1 MAASVTGILAN
12 IKQPRG
18 GYLPLSSFDIESHC
32 DDLRV
37 VGDYNIA
44 PSLVGLAVDYGTRIA
59 LGSDP
64 EETLKVATVGAGMVG
79 ASDVAES
86 LITDIDAAAMK
97 SGEIDEKSVVS
108 LCKLSG
114 FDSAFRAGA
123 FAYRPVSE
131 INPDKQTIADIGN
144 LILRTKAFFDA
155 SAEPVIA
162 GFTFEGAYTD
172 DAGAS
177 DGDYIC
183 GDTLWDLKVSKNEPT
198 IKNTMQVLLYYL
210 MGLRSSKDEFKAVTR
225 IGLFNPWLQKSWSTS
240 VLDLDES
247 FLSMVENDILGY
259 TPRHARHSVNWANE
273 GSRTIYEVIDW
284 IRGTCESERDKG
296 DKFERAS
303 RYYLMNDPVYAQRFS
318 DVWMW
323 KDAPTNDGADLG
335 IDLVAQDAED
345 RHAVRHGA
353 PFRRQHGRVRCGLG
367 RLR

>member
-18 GYLPLSSFDIESHC
+18 GYLPLSNFDMESHR

-59 LGSDP
+59 LGNDP
-64 EETLKVATVGAGMVG
+64 EETFEVATVGAGMVG

-86 LITDIDAAAMK
+86 LIADIDAAALK
-97 SGEIDEKSVVS
+97 SDEIDEESVVS

-123 FAYRPVSE
+123 SAYRPVSE
-131 INPDKQTIADIGN
+131 INPDRQTIEDIGN
-144 LILRTKAFFDA
+144 LILRTKAFFEA

-225 IGLFNPWLQKSWSTS
+225 IGLFNPWLQKSCRFRCSISTNPS
-240 VLDLDES
+240 SPWWRTTSWAIRPD
-247 FLSMVENDILGY
+247 MLGPRSTGRTRAREPY
-259 TPRHARHSVNWANE
+259 TR
-273 GSRTIYEVIDW
+273 
-284 IRGTCESERDKG
+284 
-296 DKFERAS
+296 
-303 RYYLMNDPVYAQRFS
+303 
-318 DVWMW
+318 
-323 KDAPTNDGADLG
+323 
-335 IDLVAQDAED
+335 
-345 RHAVRHGA
+345 
-353 PFRRQHGRVRCGLG
+353 
-367 RLR
+367 